1 MIINFKKCIFQV
13 VTSVLSVFTQ
23 TGTQLQAKW
32 ILDELNAF
40 IKTLDGK
47 NSDIDK

>member
-13 VTSVLSVFTQ
+13 VTSVLSVFTNWNL
-23 TGTQLQAKW
+23 TASKMNPGWAECVYK
-32 ILDELNAF
+32 D
-40 IKTLDGK
+40 LDGK